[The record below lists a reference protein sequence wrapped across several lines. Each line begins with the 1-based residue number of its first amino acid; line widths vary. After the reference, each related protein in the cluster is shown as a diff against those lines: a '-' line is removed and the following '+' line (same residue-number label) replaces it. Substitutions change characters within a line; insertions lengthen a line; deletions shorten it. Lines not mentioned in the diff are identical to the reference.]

1 MSRIGKK
8 PIVIPS
14 GVKVEWQ
21 APQIKVTGGKTT
33 LTRTLHPRIAV
44 EVSGQAVTVAPLDA
58 SSQEGRALWGLTR
71 TLINNMVV
79 GVSAGFTKVL
89 EMTGVGWRAEAEGQ
103 TLKLSLGFSHPVNFP
118 LTHGL
123 TAQVDAKTNRITLS
137 GPDKEA
143 LGEAAAKIR
152 ALRKPE
158 PYKGKGIRYAGEHIV
173 RKVGK
178 AGGK

>member
-1 MSRIGKK
+1 MSRIGKMPVAVPK
-8 PIVIPS
+8 

-21 APQIKVTGGKTT
+21 APLLTVTGGKTV
-33 LTRTLHPRIAV
+33 LRRRLHPSITV
-44 EVSGQAVTVAPLDA
+44 EVAGDTLRVLPAEERKDSG
-58 SSQEGRALWGLTR
+58 ALWGLSR
-71 TLINNMVV
+71 TLVSNMVV

-103 TLKLSLGFSHPVNFP
+103 TLKLSLGFSHPVNFSLP
-118 LTHGL
+118 QGISV
-123 TAQVDAKTNRITLS
+123 QVDPKTYRITLA
-137 GPDKEA
+137 GADREV
-143 LGEAAAKIR
+143 LGETAAKIR

-158 PYKGKGIRYAGEHIV
+158 PYKGKGIRYEGERIR